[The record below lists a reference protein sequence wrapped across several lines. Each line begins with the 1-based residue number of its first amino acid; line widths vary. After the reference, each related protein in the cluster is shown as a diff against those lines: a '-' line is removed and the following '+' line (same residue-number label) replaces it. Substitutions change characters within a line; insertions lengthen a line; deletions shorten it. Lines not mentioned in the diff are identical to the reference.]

1 MIARLAARGHSTAFK
16 EDTANYIEFVR
27 KWAGGTGGEHLQSLD
42 LFVKG
47 LQVHRDIPSEFYKQ
61 LASVPMAS
69 APEYV
74 IALVKASLSAPE
86 KYIVN
91 QKARLFTTQ
100 DLVRLTKDKRLEVQ
114 KAHAVMRQ
122 ARVLLSSADVGE
134 AQVSQCLGTLDV
146 RLVMFVHEKKAAGR
160 REFESTSHIG
170 VAFWEELRAIA
181 PEVAE
186 KFGCPWHH
194 VELASSASK
203 ARPALQPRVISAQHA
218 QALGYAVGK
227 RVKSKHTDEVFTI
240 SDFQPG
246 IVKLQPDGKEGEEN
260 ETKGDEVKRRR
271 TMKGAETT
279 GPQITIAVL
288 CDEYVLDTEEQD
300 AIDALSF

>member
-27 KWAGGTGGEHLQSLD
+27 KWAGGTDGEHLVSLD

-47 LQVHRDIPSEFYKQ
+47 LQVHREIPSEFYKQ

-114 KAHAVMRQ
+114 KAHKVMRQ
-122 ARVLLSSADVGE
+122 ARVLLSSADVGDSGE
-134 AQVSQCLGTLDV
+134 GADEPLLAPV
-146 RLVMFVHEKKAAGR
+146 RA
-160 REFESTSHIG
+160 
-170 VAFWEELRAIA
+170 
-181 PEVAE
+181 
-186 KFGCPWHH
+186 
-194 VELASSASK
+194 ASK
-203 ARPALQPRVISAQHA
+203 EFRSLAVRPPPLFFLFSFAAKVVAKPV
-218 QALGYAVGK
+218 V
-227 RVKSKHTDEVFTI
+227 
-240 SDFQPG
+240 
-246 IVKLQPDGKEGEEN
+246 
-260 ETKGDEVKRRR
+260 
-271 TMKGAETT
+271 TT
-279 GPQITIAVL
+279 PPATPPAP
-288 CDEYVLDTEEQD
+288 
-300 AIDALSF
+300 A

>member
-1 MIARLAARGHSTAFK
+1 M
-16 EDTANYIEFVR
+16 
-27 KWAGGTGGEHLQSLD
+27 
-42 LFVKG
+42 KG
-47 LQVHRDIPSEFYKQ
+47 PQVHREIPSEFYKQ

-146 RLVMFVHEKKAAGR
+146 RLVMFVHEKGGWAARVRIHFAHR
-160 REFESTSHIG
+160 RCFLGGTSRG
-170 VAFWEELRAIA
+170 CARGCRKVRLPMA
-181 PEVAE
+181 P
-186 KFGCPWHH
+186 
-194 VELASSASK
+194 
-203 ARPALQPRVISAQHA
+203 R
-218 QALGYAVGK
+218 
-227 RVKSKHTDEVFTI
+227 
-240 SDFQPG
+240 
-246 IVKLQPDGKEGEEN
+246 
-260 ETKGDEVKRRR
+260 
-271 TMKGAETT
+271 
-279 GPQITIAVL
+279 
-288 CDEYVLDTEEQD
+288 
-300 AIDALSF
+300 